1 MQIKIQTPEW
11 FLPYL
16 EPKRYKGIKGGR
28 GSGKS
33 HGFADLAVEEMVID
47 PDLCFVCIREIQKSL
62 KFSAKKLVES
72 KIINHGVSHLFDV
85 TQTEIRRIGGEGI
98 MIFQGMQDHTSDSIK
113 SLEGFHRA
121 WVEEAQSLSARSVEL
136 LLPTIREDGSEVWF
150 SWNPDQE
157 TDPVE
162 KHFKTLDDDMLLRH
176 INYYDNP
183 FLPDTLRKEMERFR
197 RIDPDRFGHVW
208 LGEYNTKKDSLV
220 FNNKYVIDEFE
231 TDESFGRPYFGADW
245 GFSQDP
251 TTMIKCYI
259 KNNCLYITDE
269 VWAIGC
275 EITDTPELFDKIP
288 ESRRYRIRADCA
300 RPETISHV
308 RRNNFDIIGA
318 KKWKGSVEDGIAHLR
333 GFDKIIIHPRCRKT
347 AEEFGLYSY
356 KIDRLT
362 GDILPDIIDKHN
374 HCIDAIR
381 YAIEPLVARKGS
393 GGFYSL

>member
-33 HGFADLAVEEMVID
+33 HGFADLAVEEMTVNPNLD
-47 PDLCFVCIREIQKSL
+47 FVCIREIQKSL

-72 KIINHGVSHLFDV
+72 KIINHGVGQWFDV
-85 TQTEIRRIGGEGI
+85 TQTEIRNRSGEGI
-98 MIFQGMQDHTSDSIK
+98 MIFQGMQDHTADSIK
-113 SLEGFHRA
+113 SLEGFDRA
-121 WVEEAQSLSARSVEL
+121 WVEEAQSISARSMEL
-136 LLPTIREDGSEVWF
+136 LLPTIREDDSEIWF

-162 KHFKTLDDDMLLRH
+162 QHFKTLDDDMLLRH
-176 INYYDNP
+176 VNYYDNP
-183 FLPDTLRKEMERFR
+183 FLPNTLRKEMERFR
-197 RIDPDRFGHVW
+197 RVDPDRFGHVW
-208 LGEYNTKKDSLV
+208 LGEYNTMKDSLV
-220 FNNKYVIDEFE
+220 FNNKYMIEEFE
-231 TDESFGRPYFGADW
+231 VDESFGRPYFGADW

-251 TTMIKCYI
+251 TTLIKKYI
-259 KNNCLYITDE
+259 KDNCLYISHE

-275 EITDTPELFDKIP
+275 EITDTPALFDKIP
-288 ESRRYRIRADCA
+288 ESRKYRIRADCS

-308 RRNNFDIIGA
+308 RRSGFDIIGA
-318 KKWKGSVEDGIAHLR
+318 KKWSGSVEDGIAHMR
-333 GFDKIIIHPRCRKT
+333 GFDKIIIHPRCRRT

-362 GDILPDIIDKHN
+362 GDILPVIIDKHN
-374 HCIDAIR
+374 HCIDGVR
-381 YAIEPLVARKGS
+381 YGIEPLVVRRGS